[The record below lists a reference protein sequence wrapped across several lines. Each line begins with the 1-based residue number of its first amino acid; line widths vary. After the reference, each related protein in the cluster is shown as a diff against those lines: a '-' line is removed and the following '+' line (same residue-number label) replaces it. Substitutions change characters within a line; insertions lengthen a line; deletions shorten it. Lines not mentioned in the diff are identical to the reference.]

1 MKRSEKRVVAEK
13 PGSPKNEKRVQ
24 IEEKEQEDDSESSE
38 ASWSD
43 YYCLFYDSLI
53 LMLLW
58 QRKGEEVREGG
69 IVRLYTHCRLCTL
82 SIINRNWKRYF
93 INPYT
98 SLLQTRTV
106 KQVQWQSTI
115 GRKLWLQ
122 CLQMDEDTLSKE
134 EKTHPYQ
141 DYQKIVCG
149 DTIID
154 YEYVHTL
161 TSFSVSIHRLV
172 QLKAK
177 TYYQYAL

>member
-1 MKRSEKRVVAEK
+1 
-13 PGSPKNEKRVQ
+13 
-24 IEEKEQEDDSESSE
+24 
-38 ASWSD
+38 
-43 YYCLFYDSLI
+43 
-53 LMLLW
+53 
-58 QRKGEEVREGG
+58 
-69 IVRLYTHCRLCTL
+69 
-82 SIINRNWKRYF
+82 
-93 INPYT
+93 
-98 SLLQTRTV
+98 
-106 KQVQWQSTI
+106 
-115 GRKLWLQ
+115 
-122 CLQMDEDTLSKE
+122 MDEDTLSKE